1 MTKHMDRPDRNE
13 KDDTQKTKL
22 IFLSLAAL
30 VTVLLIWSLYS
41 ANNARKERDAAQQKA
56 VVLEQD
62 NARIEQMLKDQNQV
76 IDDLKKKVQ
85 LCESKVKA
93 KPAIKKKAAPAK
105 SPAKKSTT
113 KKKRP

>member
-1 MTKHMDRPDRNE
+1 MTEHMDRPDRNE
-13 KDDTQKTKL
+13 KDDTQKAKL

-30 VTVLLIWSLYS
+30 VTMLLIWSLYS

-85 LCESKVKA
+85 MYESKAKA

-105 SPAKKSTT
+105 SPAKKST